1 MIASLQEVARALGGE
16 VTGQQVLAPGPNHD
30 RHDRSLAVRFSARSP
45 DGFLVHSFAGD
56 DFKDCRDYIAGLL
69 GIDQKGSKFADFN
82 SRPAN
87 VLTGPTDDKS
97 RRVDSARAIWAKAVD
112 PRGTIAETYWRSR
125 ALVLDDVLAG
135 RVLRFHASCPWRDK
149 DSDKT
154 IFVPAMVAAMRSI
167 ATDKITA
174 IHRTRLSSEG
184 VKLDRRMLGVAAGA
198 AIKLDPDDVVTSGLA
213 IGEGIET
220 CASARRFGI
229 RPAWALGST
238 SFISSFPVL
247 AGVECLTI
255 LAENDAASARAVD
268 ACAMRWHSAGRE
280 VLINRS
286 TCGKDLNDSLRR
298 GAA

>member
-1 MIASLQEVARALGGE
+1 MIASLREVARALGGE

-30 RHDRSLAVRFSARSP
+30 RHDRSLAVRFSAGSP

-56 DFKDCRDYIAGLL
+56 DFKDCRDYVAGRL
-69 GIDQKGSKFADFN
+69 GIDRQVSKFVYPN
-82 SRPAN
+82 SQPRN
-87 VLTGPTDDKS
+87 LSVRPTDDEG
-97 RRVDSARAIWAKAVD
+97 RRIERARAIWAEAVD
-112 PRGTIAETYWRSR
+112 PRRTVVETYWRSR
-125 ALVLDDVLAG
+125 ALELDDDLAG
-135 RVLRFHASCPWRDK
+135 PVLRFHAACPWRDK
-149 DSDKT
+149 DTDKT

-167 ATDKITA
+167 ATDQITA
-174 IHRTRLSSEG
+174 IHRTRLSPDG

-198 AIKLDPDDVVTSGLA
+198 AIKLDPDDAVTNGLA

-220 CASARRFGI
+220 CASARHFGI
-229 RPAWALGST
+229 RPVWALGST
-238 SFISSFPVL
+238 SFISSFPVQ

-286 TCGKDLNDSLRR
+286 TCGKDLNDAVR